1 MSSLFKGEYVT
12 VNLED
17 ETIEVILQPHHF
29 YSMSESAALEKE
41 LSEANNI
48 IAVDR
53 WAAQSK
59 ILDAAAGT
67 FQQMPAVQ
75 PSITFCCDAHQT

>member
-17 ETIEVILQPHHF
+17 ETIEVILPRIRNF
-29 YSMSESAALEKE
+29 YSMSESIALEKE
-41 LSEANNI
+41 LSEANKI
-48 IAVDR
+48 IMIDR

-67 FQQMPAVQ
+67 YQMPKVQ
-75 PSITFCCDAHQT
+75 SPTDLI

>member
-1 MSSLFKGEYVT
+1 MSSLFKGEYVA

-17 ETIEVILQPHHF
+17 ETIEVILEPHYL
-29 YSMSESAALEKE
+29 YSMSESIALEKE
-41 LSEANNI
+41 LSEANKI
-48 IAVDR
+48 IMIDR

-67 FQQMPAVQ
+67 YQMPKVQ
-75 PSITFCCDAHQT
+75 SPTDLI